1 MVPGKVVKEYHSER
15 ISWHLLCC
23 VLKETTMAEQ
33 HRYNENPM
41 NNLRDDEPT
50 ILTRLMPN
58 LQRLQNDSRGLMQ
71 WIVTLNDR
79 ERLALMHW
87 ARQRAPWLISAIQRV
102 PPSTSYA
109 PKTAERARE
118 VSA

>member
-1 MVPGKVVKEYHSER
+1 MR
-15 ISWHLLCC
+15 
-23 VLKETTMAEQ
+23 
-33 HRYNENPM
+33 
-41 NNLRDDEPT
+41 NLDGTDGA
-50 ILTRLMPN
+50 ILATLMPN

-87 ARQRAPWLISAIQRV
+87 APQRAPWLRSAIQRV
-102 PPSTSYA
+102 PLSTSYA
-109 PKTAERARE
+109 PKTVERE